1 MSVLAASLAGWPLLG
16 ATSVFGLIGFAVVYR
31 NRPDDQ

>member
-1 MSVLAASLAGWPLLG
+1 MSVLAASFAGWPLLG
-16 ATSVFGLIGFAVVYR
+16 VAATLALIAYAYAYR